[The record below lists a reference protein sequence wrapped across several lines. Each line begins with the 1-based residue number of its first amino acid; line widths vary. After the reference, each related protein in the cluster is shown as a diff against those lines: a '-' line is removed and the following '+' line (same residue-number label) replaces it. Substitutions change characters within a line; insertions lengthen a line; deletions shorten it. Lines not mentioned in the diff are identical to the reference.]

1 MEKQFAGQCFLIVK
15 NSLKLIFV
23 YLKLVVKIEFR
34 KRKRKK
40 NNNFFK
46 IPKPQEANDKGQ
58 PQTIHERNTT
68 HEQLLSHCQ
77 LKIRYYD
84 SKSA

>member
-1 MEKQFAGQCFLIVK
+1 MFSDCKEFIKINFCILETSRKNGIQKKEK
-15 NSLKLIFV
+15 
-23 YLKLVVKIEFR
+23 
-34 KRKRKK
+34 KK